1 MEVMKEL
8 GYIVDYGV
16 YTSDSANSPNVW
28 FTVTYENMGA
38 MQPNEEQYKQ
48 VRKILK
54 ERFGESDEEI
64 ETISKSYEEIRK
76 MVDNQIINKVNFK

>member
-1 MEVMKEL
+1 
-8 GYIVDYGV
+8 
-16 YTSDSANSPNVW
+16 
-28 FTVTYENMGA
+28 MGA

-64 ETISKSYEEIRK
+64 ETISKGYEEIRK
-76 MVDNQIINKVNFK
+76 MVDNQIINKVKFK

>member
-1 MEVMKEL
+1 MYKHR
-8 GYIVDYGV
+8 
-16 YTSDSANSPNVW
+16 SR
-28 FTVTYENMGA
+28 
-38 MQPNEEQYKQ
+38 QYKQ

-76 MVDNQIINKVNFK
+76 MVDNQIINKVKFK